1 MLRAILSSVVRSNN
15 VKEPQ
20 CSNSRMG
27 TFFKNAYQRLL
38 SNKKKRYKATLMQE
52 RAGGNTK
59 FKVCTKLQTLKLV
72 TILATGKT
80 IVTCYQQ
87 AEVGSN

>member
-20 CSNSRMG
+20 CSNSRMV
-27 TFFKNAYQRLL
+27 TFFKNTYQRLL
-38 SNKKKRYKATLMQE
+38 SNKKRYKATSMQE

-72 TILATGKT
+72 TILATAKT